1 LNGKDPE
8 AFIMSKNDKRHHM
21 TSGQRAMIAA
31 MVRDMRNRKALL
43 SYMAKHPDLSEAEA
57 KQALA
62 NAAKTKKSQRKDDDN
77 SVVIISD
84 RDTAEQTSVSRELI
98 RKAALVIEYER
109 ELVEHVMAGLAQ
121 SITGTITEP
130 AKSPNS
136 LLTSKRSQLPNG
148 GSGLSYEPRAKQL
161 PQT

>member
-1 LNGKDPE
+1 
-8 AFIMSKNDKRHHM
+8 MSKNDKGHHM

-62 NAAKTKKSQRKDDDN
+62 NAAKTKKSLRKDDDN

-109 ELVEHVMAGLAQ
+109 ELVEHVEIAVAQ
-121 SITGTITEP
+121 WQQR
-130 AKSPNS
+130 A
-136 LLTSKRSQLPNG
+136 LLRTQGQAIAADVTRET
-148 GSGLSYEPRAKQL
+148 LSADLGEINLDQVISAIRAAIAISD
-161 PQT
+161 